1 LSAHRQV
8 LLNGDLNL
16 DALRVDDLNYAR
28 RSMLVEWWTASAAAG
43 LTYLETEYTYRSH
56 GKYLRDGKRDQRKA
70 ALDHVYVAGITAT
83 VEVLKDSTTDHRPV
97 LARVWP
103 NAAVSK
109 AASISSLE
117 RRNFK
122 SLRADTLNEA
132 LSLLNWEEIYK
143 IKNATA
149 ALEFLTAGIASA
161 LEIVAPFKSL
171 NVRIFICRLTHLR
184 R

>member
-1 LSAHRQV
+1 
-8 LLNGDLNL
+8 
-16 DALRVDDLNYAR
+16 
-28 RSMLVEWWTASAAAG
+28 
-43 LTYLETEYTYRSH
+43 
-56 GKYLRDGKRDQRKA
+56 
-70 ALDHVYVAGITAT
+70 
-83 VEVLKDSTTDHRPV
+83 V